1 MHCSTLSRE
10 QDPTLREAN
19 DRRHIYLGNSGR
31 CASTIHIV
39 GRAFHRGHGNR
50 FVVCADERLIAFVE
64 VSGNYNFA

>member
-1 MHCSTLSRE
+1 MKARLVRFGEIEVEGERFPSS
-10 QDPTLREAN
+10 
-19 DRRHIYLGNSGR
+19 R